1 MREIL
6 VVTPVYND
14 WQSLEILVESLEQV
28 AARFEL
34 HIRILAVDDGST
46 LPPPTDLPASLKLI
60 RLARNLGH
68 QRAIAVGLSIAQA
81 MRTNLPVVVM
91 DCDGEDRPEDIPL
104 LLAEFD
110 AHPGQIIFAQRAKR
124 SEGGL
129 FRIFYAFFKWLFLL
143 LTGHKINFGNFC
155 PPPACAESSI
165 CRKSGTILPPGSCV
179 PACPGAPLPPRAAIA
194 MPGVRT

>member
-6 VVTPVYND
+6 IVTPVYND
-14 WQSLEILVESLEQV
+14 WQSLKILVESLEQV

-68 QRAIAVGLSIAQA
+68 QRAIAVGLSVAQA
-81 MRTNLPVVVM
+81 MRANLPVVVM

-129 FRIFYAFFKWLFLL
+129 FRVFYVFFKWLFLL

-155 PPPACAESSI
+155 VIPPASLRRIVYMQEIWNHFAAGVM
-165 CRKSGTILPPGSCV
+165 RSGLP
-179 PACPGAPLPPRAAIA
+179 
-194 MPGVRT
+194 